1 MKIIRNSCK
10 SCTCPSCLAVATKI
24 ITRSHGKYTLANVAA
39 IFAVDN
45 AVIYANVNM
54 LLTVLDKTKLEV
66 SFETLFTLVKFIL
79 VAAAVS
85 LAVQ

>member
-1 MKIIRNSCK
+1 MVS
-10 SCTCPSCLAVATKI
+10 TP
-24 ITRSHGKYTLANVAA
+24 LANVAA
-39 IFAVDN
+39 LF